1 MSQVGTPLETAHGYS
16 PPSVRQ
22 FAVFLDNRV
31 GKLLELIDA
40 FQDDRSCTLCSLN
53 VHEASDHAVVRL
65 LTNSAF
71 AAREI
76 LKRAGYTF
84 AEKDLL
90 VVELTTGNTLNSLC
104 RHLLSAELNIQF
116 AYPILV
122 KPGGTPTIAMS
133 VDDLYLAGQ
142 VLRRKGFRLLGEA
155 DLPRHSTPSTGE

>member
-1 MSQVGTPLETAHGYS
+1 MSQAGVPLETAHGYS

-31 GKLLELIDA
+31 GKLLELVEA
-40 FQDDRSCTLCSLN
+40 FSDERTCQLCSLN

-65 LTNSAF
+65 LSNSAF

-84 AEKDLL
+84 TEKDLL
-90 VVELTTGNTLNSLC
+90 VVELTVGNTLAGLC

-116 AYPILV
+116 AYPIMV
-122 KPGGTPTIAMS
+122 KPGGSPTIAIS

-142 VLRRKGFRLLGEA
+142 VLRRKGFRLLGEC
-155 DLPRHSTPSTGE
+155 DLPKPGMYETHE